1 MLCLRVG
8 WKWKSG
14 CFVENW
20 DPAVHWLTK
29 PCLQTGVSSPEGG
42 MDRQTRRGFLQLTQ
56 PCWGVCSQ
64 AAAVNLL
71 EPLCVR
77 CSLIPFLPPQPC
89 VAWPGLTLPGQD
101 WFCLGTPSSDLILA
115 CGGNHPVMVQWLTGL
130 SGVPL
135 SAFQPAFGDSCCIFV
150 MPLRLAEPSLEEI
163 SALIKKFRGNS
174 TMSKWGVLRWSFT
187 LLFMAW
193 SCASLSE
200 GSLWV
205 PEELQ
210 KGNTINNWSG
220 FSWMWGDETKNH
232 LRWSLSISCWFYFWH
247 LFSPWLTSLFL
258 VNFSILFF

>member
-1 MLCLRVG
+1 MFPYPLPATTALCGLAR
-8 WKWKSG
+8 SHL
-14 CFVENW
+14 
-20 DPAVHWLTK
+20 A
-29 PCLQTGVSSPEGG
+29 
-42 MDRQTRRGFLQLTQ
+42 R
-56 PCWGVCSQ
+56 
-64 AAAVNLL
+64 
-71 EPLCVR
+71 
-77 CSLIPFLPPQPC
+77 
-89 VAWPGLTLPGQD
+89 PGLVLFGHSQ
-101 WFCLGTPSSDLILA
+101 F
-115 CGGNHPVMVQWLTGL
+115 WLDFGL
-130 SGVPL
+130 WWKPPCDGAVTHRALWCSPL
-135 SAFQPAFGDSCCIFV
+135 SFQPAFGDSCCIFV

-163 SALIKKFRGNS
+163 SALIKKFWGNS